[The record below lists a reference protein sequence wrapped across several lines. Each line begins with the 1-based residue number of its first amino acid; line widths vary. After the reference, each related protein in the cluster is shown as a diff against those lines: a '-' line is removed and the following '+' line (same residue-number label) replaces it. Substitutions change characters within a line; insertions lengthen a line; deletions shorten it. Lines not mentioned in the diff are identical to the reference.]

1 MKANTMKFYLQLAIV
16 GMLVAVGTIALISEP
31 TDDANFVVTVISQ
44 LVIMSLCYGLAAML
58 GKKWQINRKLTRT
71 GLFQ

>member
-16 GMLVAVGTIALISEP
+16 GALIAIGTIALISEP
-31 TDDANFVVTVISQ
+31 TDDANFVATVISQ
-44 LVIMSLCYGLAAML
+44 LVIMSLSYSLAAML